1 SAAIEKSFIWAYRC
15 RIRQQVVQLATMDKY
30 VLENNL
36 FRVIKEARVPGDVLS
51 IPLLTIRASEN
62 NNNRRTGN
70 HEQDELVRLFKEM

>member
-1 SAAIEKSFIWAYRC
+1 
-15 RIRQQVVQLATMDKY
+15 MDKY

-70 HEQDELVRLFKEM
+70 HEQDELVRLFKEMNYYE